1 MRAIWKGAIAFG
13 LVNVPVKVYSAT
25 EDHDISLH
33 QVHNADGGRIRYQ
46 RRCEVCSKIVDYAD
60 IEKAY
65 ESDGRTVILSR
76 EELKSI
82 PAENSHEIEVVQFVP
97 SEQLDPIMFEK
108 SYYLEPDSKSPKA
121 YMLLRRA
128 LEDTDR
134 VAIVQFALRDKTRL
148 GALRIRDDVLMLQA
162 LLWADEVR
170 EAEFPALDTSIRIS
184 AQEREMS
191 AALVESMA
199 SDFEPEQFTD
209 DYQAQLHQLIEAKL
223 EKGDALDTEE
233 TFGVEAAETG
243 GEVIDLMEAL
253 KRSLDRKRGA
263 GGGAGAGSDEVETE
277 ESETEEARSEASGS
291 EGSEPAKTGSRTAG
305 RTKAGAAAKTGS
317 AGRSTSG
324 RSTSNTSAASKGTSG
339 RGVASKTDDAK
350 TVDAKTESAK
360 TASRSA
366 STPAAKTATK
376 TGTAAK
382 TATKTTATKTATKTA
397 ASKTT
402 ATKADAKTGTDAKTA
417 RKGA

>member
-46 RRCEVCSKIVDYAD
+46 RRCEVCSKIIDYSD

-65 ESDGRTVILSR
+65 EDDGRTVVLSK

-97 SEQLDPIMFEK
+97 SEQLEPMMFEK

-121 YMLLRRA
+121 YVLLRRA

-134 VAIVQFALRDKTRL
+134 VAIVQFALREKTRL
-148 GALRIRDDVLMLQA
+148 GALRIKDDVLVLQS
-162 LLWADEVR
+162 LLWPDEVR
-170 EAEFPALDTSIRIS
+170 EASFPALDESVRIS

-199 SDFEPEQFTD
+199 ADFEPEHFTD
-209 DYQAQLHQLIEAKL
+209 DYQVQLRKLIEAKL
-223 EKGDALDTEE
+223 EKGDSLDTDE
-233 TFGVEAAETG
+233 TFGAEAGEG
-243 GEVIDLMEAL
+243 GKGEVIDLMEAL
-253 KRSLDRKRGA
+253 KRSLDRKRG
-263 GGGAGAGSDEVETE
+263 GGSAAASDDDESQSDEADDGGTE
-277 ESETEEARSEASGS
+277 ESAGS
-291 EGSEPAKTGSRTAG
+291 SRRKAPAKPA
-305 RTKAGAAAKTGS
+305 TKAAGTKTAAKT
-317 AGRSTSG
+317 
-324 RSTSNTSAASKGTSG
+324 
-339 RGVASKTDDAK
+339 
-350 TVDAKTESAK
+350 
-360 TASRSA
+360 TASRSTAAKSTAGQTATGKSTAA
-366 STPAAKTATK
+366 SKSTAAKPAAKTS
-376 TGTAAK
+376 
-382 TATKTTATKTATKTA
+382 TTR
-397 ASKTT
+397 
-402 ATKADAKTGTDAKTA
+402 A

>member
-33 QVHNADGGRIRYQ
+33 QVHNSDGGRIRYQ
-46 RRCEVCSKIVDYAD
+46 RRCEVCSKVVDYAD

-65 ESDGRTVILSR
+65 EDDGRTVILSR

-209 DYQAQLHQLIEAKL
+209 DYQTQLRQLIEAKL

-233 TFGVEAAETG
+233 TFGAEAAASGT

-263 GGGAGAGSDEVETE
+263 GGRAAGDSDASESGGGS
-277 ESETEEARSEASGS
+277 ESEGDDAEEAGKAKPASGRARS
-291 EGSEPAKTGSRTAG
+291 G
-305 RTKAGAAAKTGS
+305 RSAAAKTDS
-317 AGRSTSG
+317 SKAGIAKTGGTKARTAKSGQDEASSSEAKTPLKSGARSTP
-324 RSTSNTSAASKGTSG
+324 K
-339 RGVASKTDDAK
+339 
-350 TVDAKTESAK
+350 
-360 TASRSA
+360 
-366 STPAAKTATK
+366 PAA
-376 TGTAAK
+376 
-382 TATKTTATKTATKTA
+382 KTTATKSTAAKATAAKTT

-402 ATKADAKTGTDAKTA
+402 ATRA